1 MSSSNPSVRRNRHLR
16 WYQKITRGQVAA
28 ACAAVV
34 VLVALFFV
42 WEASRATSALR
53 LAGNQ
58 AQVLQDQI
66 VAGDDASAARTLRG
80 LQASA
85 HRAKSSTD
93 GPLWDIG
100 SKVPYLGKNVGAVQT
115 VSEVIDNIA
124 TDALPPVVKL
134 SKQINLNTYSPHD
147 GAVDLTAIR
156 TIAPSVAT
164 ASKAFDEAKNEL
176 QRIKAGSLLV
186 PLRDP
191 VNAVKFKVDDAQSA
205 AYSANLA
212 GKLLPEMLGGKG
224 TRHYL
229 LLIQNNAEIR
239 STGGISGS
247 FSILTARDGKLS
259 MGFQG
264 SVKDLRPFK
273 KPVIKMTE
281 DEAGVLPPTMATD
294 LRDANATPDF
304 PRTGQITAA
313 MAAKGLK
320 QHVDGVISVDPVA
333 LGYILAGTG
342 PVNAGKGL
350 VIDQANA
357 VDVLLNSVYQ
367 AYQDPTAQDDV
378 FKRAAR
384 NIFNIVKSGKGESR
398 LVISGLV
405 KAANENRLMV
415 WSSHPAE
422 QRKIATSG
430 VSGVLP
436 KNDGATPHVG
446 LYLGDAAST
455 KMEYYLD
462 YSTQVAARRCLQG
475 NVQEILTST
484 DLTSTAPPGVAK
496 LSPYVTGT
504 GTYTP
509 RGTMRLVLRFF
520 APYRGGVTDVRVDGK
535 HQAVYANSLDG
546 RSVTTVLLT
555 IKPGQTRTVTT
566 AMISG
571 KGQDKDVVFSTTPG
585 VQSTPNDVVV
595 PSACK

>member
-1 MSSSNPSVRRNRHLR
+1 MSVASQSARRGRRLK
-16 WYQKITRGQVAA
+16 WYEKITRGHVVAA
-28 ACAAVV
+28 ISA
-34 VLVALFFV
+34 VLVLLILFLL
-42 WEASRATSALR
+42 WQASRATSALR

-58 AQVLQDQI
+58 AQVLQTQI
-66 VAGDDASAARTLRG
+66 VAGDDASAAGTLRD

-85 HRAKSSTD
+85 RRAKNSTD
-93 GPLWDIG
+93 GPLWRIG
-100 SKVPYLGKNVGAVQT
+100 SKVPYFGKNVAAVRT
-115 VSEVIDNIA
+115 VSDVIDSIA

-147 GAVDLTAIR
+147 GAVNLTAIR
-156 TIAPSVAT
+156 TIAPSVAR
-164 ASKAFDEAKNEL
+164 ASKALDHARDEL
-176 QRIKAGSLLV
+176 RGVDAGSLLV

-191 VNAVKFKVDDAQSA
+191 VNAVKFKVDSAQSA

-239 STGGISGS
+239 STGGIPGS
-247 FSILTARDGKLS
+247 FSILTAKNGKLS

-264 SVKDLRPFK
+264 SARDLHQLP
-273 KPVIKMTE
+273 KPIVKMTA
-281 DEAGVLPPTMATD
+281 DEAAVFPPTLATD
-294 LRDANATPDF
+294 LRDANFTPDF
-304 PRTGQITAA
+304 PRTGQFTAA
-313 MAAKGLK
+313 MAEKRFK
-320 QHVDGVISVDPVA
+320 KRIDGVISVDPVA
-333 LGYILAGTG
+333 LGFILAGTG
-342 PVNAGKGL
+342 PVKAGAGL
-350 VIDQANA
+350 VIDQSNA

-384 NIFNIVKSGKGESR
+384 NIFNIVKSGKGQPHI
-398 LVISGLV
+398 VISGLV
-405 KAANENRLMV
+405 KAASENRLMV

-422 QRKIATSG
+422 QRRIATSG
-430 VSGVLP
+430 VSGALS

-462 YSTQVAARRCLQG
+462 YSTQVATGRCLQG
-475 NVQEILTST
+475 DVQEIFTST

-520 APYRGGVTDVRVDGK
+520 APYDGGVTDVRVDGK
-535 HQAVYANSLDG
+535 RQPTYANSFDG

-555 IKPGQTRTVTT
+555 IKPGQTHTVTT
-566 AMISG
+566 SMISG
-571 KGQDKDVVFSTTPG
+571 KGQNKNPVFSSTPG
-585 VQSTPNDVVV
+585 VQSTPNDIVVQ
-595 PSACK
+595 SACG